1 MVYMFNGYL
10 SKLNSSFFFFLNVN
24 GIADLKNGIMHNES
38 RKKSKRNKKQMKKK
52 ANGKKAYI

>member
-1 MVYMFNGYL
+1 
-10 SKLNSSFFFFLNVN
+10 VN